1 LVHTRTLDTC
11 TCDVHLPGKCT
22 IFTRAIQSVP
32 LTVSTV
38 YDPRYRSLKYHG
50 SPRRVLD
57 LVAED
62 DGGTTWSSTQRFKTM
77 IRSYLAA
84 YLIRSSYV
92 TRTMY
97 RVLVLSDL
105 SIHSKRRIL
114 VPVETEYEVQALD
127 ALERKRYD
135 RTTLCGRLRTSAA
148 TLEARFHRCQSR
160 GPWRDKKMPHHG
172 NMV

>member
-1 LVHTRTLDTC
+1 
-11 TCDVHLPGKCT
+11 
-22 IFTRAIQSVP
+22 
-32 LTVSTV
+32 
-38 YDPRYRSLKYHG
+38 
-50 SPRRVLD
+50 
-57 LVAED
+57 
-62 DGGTTWSSTQRFKTM
+62 M

-84 YLIRSSYV
+84 YLIRWNPKIPEQYAYEQPCRALARSSYV